1 MAEIVLS
8 DVERAMLVAWA
19 GRRKTSQG
27 LALRARIVLACAEG
41 FTNGGVA
48 ARCGV
53 NIATVGKWRSRF
65 VARRL
70 EGLSDDPRP
79 GKPRTITDAQVTQ
92 VVTDTL
98 ESLPANA
105 RQWSR
110 SSMAARS
117 GLSET
122 TIGRIWKTF
131 HLKPHQVDTFKLST
145 DPEFVAKLRDVVGL
159 YLDPPG
165 NAMVFCADE
174 KTQVQALDRSQAV
187 LPMMPGMPERRTHD
201 YVRHGV
207 TSLFAALHT
216 ATGQV
221 ITSIHRR
228 HRHQEFLK
236 FLKTIDA
243 NTPAGLDLH
252 LILDNY
258 QTHKTAAVQRFLTT
272 HPRFH
277 LHFIPTSSSWL
288 NLVVRHEVAC
298 E

>member
-1 MAEIVLS
+1 M
-8 DVERAMLVAWA
+8 
-19 GRRKTSQG
+19 
-27 LALRARIVLACAEG
+27 
-41 FTNGGVA
+41 
-48 ARCGV
+48 
-53 NIATVGKWRSRF
+53 
-65 VARRL
+65 
-70 EGLSDDPRP
+70 
-79 GKPRTITDAQVTQ
+79 
-92 VVTDTL
+92 
-98 ESLPANA
+98 PANA

-110 SSMAARS
+110 SSMAAKS

-122 TIGRIWKTF
+122 TIGRIWKAF

-207 TSLFAALHT
+207 TSLFAALNT

-236 FLKTIDA
+236 FLKTIDG
-243 NTPAGLDLH
+243 NTPADLDLH

-258 QTHKTAAVQRFLTT
+258 QTHKTPAVQRFLAT

-288 NLVVRHEVAC
+288 NLVERWFSEITTKLLQRGVHPSVQALEKDMKAWITLWNDDPKPFVWTKTADEILESLGRFCSRINGPGH
-298 E
+298 